1 MLLHRIYMEDVVLP
15 DVLIFEWD
23 EGNSTKSWVKHKVST
38 KEQEQAFFDKHKR
51 AFKDSDHSQ
60 KEERCLL
67 FGKTKK
73 GRMLIIAFTIRNEKI
88 RCISARQM
96 NRKEVPIYEKAA

>member
-1 MLLHRIYMEDVVLP
+1 MP

-23 EGNSTKSWVKHKVST
+23 EGNSTKSWVKHKVSL

-60 KEERCLL
+60 KEERFLL

>member
-1 MLLHRIYMEDVVLP
+1 MEEIILP
-15 DVLIFEWD
+15 DILTFEWD
-23 EGNSTKSWVKHKVST
+23 GGNSTKSWVKHKVSL

-60 KEERCLL
+60 KEERFLL

>member
-23 EGNSTKSWVKHKVST
+23 EGNSTKSWVKHKVSL

-60 KEERCLL
+60 KEERFLL

>member
-1 MLLHRIYMEDVVLP
+1 MEEIILP
-15 DVLIFEWD
+15 DILAFVWD
-23 EGNSTKSWVKHKVST
+23 EGNSTKSWVKHKVSL

-60 KEERCLL
+60 KEERFLL

>member
-1 MLLHRIYMEDVVLP
+1 MLIHRIYMDEIILP
-15 DVLIFEWD
+15 DILTFEWD
-23 EGNSTKSWVKHKVST
+23 EGNSTKSWVKHKVSV

-60 KEERCLL
+60 AEERFLL

-73 GRMLIIAFTIRNEKI
+73 RRKLIIAFTIRNKKI
-88 RCISARQM
+88 RCISARPM
-96 NRKEVPIYEKAA
+96 NKRELALYEQS

>member
-23 EGNSTKSWVKHKVST
+23 EGNSTKSWVKHKVSL
-38 KEQEQAFFDKHKR
+38 KEQELAFFDKHKR

-60 KEERCLL
+60 KEERFLL